1 MVRFAIFIFLALVR
15 TTGLL
20 AAMRVARVF
29 YFGAVALH
37 GSDIA
42 KWATIYA
49 LVFTLVAL
57 REEFRA
63 RGYALFTLSAGIGFW
78 PAAVLSAAYFGYS
91 HHGNSGEDWIGLVN
105 AGLFGLLACFLLR
118 RTGNLD
124 ADWSSHGPSIGARRT
139 FTVCPTAAV
148 SYQGI
153 FRTRCRPV
161 PRGSPAA
168 PWAPRE
174 DSCFV
179 VDLRNVAARGQ
190 ISEARPGP
198 ATKCTRST

>member
-124 ADWSSHGPSIGARRT
+124 GRLEFTWAFDWGETYFYGMPDS
-139 FTVCPTAAV
+139 
-148 SYQGI
+148 
-153 FRTRCRPV
+153 
-161 PRGSPAA
+161 GSVLPGHFLN
-168 PWAPRE
+168 
-174 DSCFV
+174 SM
-179 VDLRNVAARGQ
+179 
-190 ISEARPGP
+190 STGP
-198 ATKCTRST
+198 AWFSGGTVGPEGR